1 MSEKHAYL
9 YNGECGI
16 VISPICIEG
25 ALRKAGIPFEKV
37 GSYSEAQRKVKQ
49 SHQKTGSPK
58 KVHVRT

>member
-1 MSEKHAYL
+1 MGKKHAYI
-9 YNGECGI
+9 YNGECGV

-37 GSYSEAQRKVKQ
+37 GSYAEAKRVTDEIHEQ
-49 SHQKTGSPK
+49 TGSPK